1 MKKTQIIKTLMI
13 AVFIAAS
20 TSSSSS
26 AEYVTSP
33 GSTFFQQVVL
43 MHERSP
49 DLNIQVNRIS
59 EKKATV
65 NVTSSGTGKP
75 IKGANIFSM
84 TRANEVFLLGE
95 PIQRAAL
102 ILKMGTSM

>member
-1 MKKTQIIKTLMI
+1 MRKTQIIKTLMI

-65 NVTSSGTGKP
+65 NVTSSRTGKP

-95 PIQRAAL
+95 TNSKGSL
-102 ILKMGTSM
+102 NF

>member
-49 DLNIQVNRIS
+49 DLNIQVNRLSLYKGRSGCGVGLFDLCVHPIFV
-59 EKKATV
+59 KGQLYC
-65 NVTSSGTGKP
+65 SSRT
-75 IKGANIFSM
+75 ILEQIFSDPHL
-84 TRANEVFLLGE
+84 FKS
-95 PIQRAAL
+95 PF
-102 ILKMGTSM
+102 K